1 MNSRSS
7 VSLRRCL
14 LQKPRPSMRHAIAGA
29 LLGMICAV
37 IVAEYTPGSTQ
48 FKNYWLSSSRWKI
61 GAPRIP
67 LDSCVQL
74 QLLPGQM
81 ALLQII
87 FLHCGIFDPSSI
99 LADGVA
105 SVSSLICIIS
115 FHEIAYIPITS
126 NMHCQS
132 MLATLLLLWNLPS
145 PGVSLGLQWC
155 FTQWCFTGHLSWG
168 WCHQVKGHASSTSRH
183 SIHRTSIDV
192 WIS

>member
-14 LQKPRPSMRHAIAGA
+14 LQKPRSSMRHAIPVA

-37 IVAEYTPGSTQ
+37 IVAERTTDSIRFPVYNWTNGITPNSPPSLWNLRPVIHFGWGS
-48 FKNYWLSSSRWKI
+48 FKELQCLVLSASFHFMR
-61 GAPRIP
+61 
-67 LDSCVQL
+67 
-74 QLLPGQM
+74 LLP
-81 ALLQII
+81 
-87 FLHCGIFDPSSI
+87 
-99 LADGVA
+99 
-105 SVSSLICIIS
+105 SLRS
-115 FHEIAYIPITS
+115 PTS

-132 MLATLLLLWNLPS
+132 MLAMLLPLWNLPS
-145 PGVSLGLQWC
+145 PGVSLGL
-155 FTQWCFTGHLSWG
+155 QWCFTGHLSWG